1 MEELLLMNINE
12 YFKIKNDS
20 TIISNLNQGR
30 VVLKNTPTIKNKLDL
45 IANMKEVQYNTSNYM
60 NPRRKKT

>member
-1 MEELLLMNINE
+1 M
-12 YFKIKNDS
+12 
-20 TIISNLNQGR
+20 ISNLNQGR